1 MSTSLGALVMPGS
14 VSAASHPDL
23 SSHSFLLEIF
33 FPNYV
38 NIALLPP
45 SYRVLFSVYSS
56 FSASIVIAL
65 CYTSVS
71 NMLDKPEKY
80 ISAVVTGFP
89 WSVVLDNSSCFED
102 KDGSYSQSTWLLS
115 VGVG

>member
-1 MSTSLGALVMPGS
+1 MPGS
-14 VSAASHPDL
+14 VSAASHPDP
-23 SSHSFLLEIF
+23 SSHAFLLEIF

-80 ISAVVTGFP
+80 ISAVVT
-89 WSVVLDNSSCFED
+89 VVLDNSSCFED
-102 KDGSYSQSTWLLS
+102 KDGSYNQSTWLLS

>member
-1 MSTSLGALVMPGS
+1 MPGS
-14 VSAASHPDL
+14 VSAASHPDP
-23 SSHSFLLEIF
+23 SSHAFLLEIF

-80 ISAVVTGFP
+80 ISAVVT
-89 WSVVLDNSSCFED
+89 VVLDNSSCFED